1 MDVHAI
7 RKYCTIGGLIGRDK
21 SQVNNY
27 SHSGVIAVVAY
38 QSHKLEVVGS
48 SPTPATNNIN
58 TIYYYEKVY
67 NIFYNCTYWDMR
79 NCIGVYNK

>member
-27 SHSGVIAVVAY
+27 SHSEMIAVVAS

-48 SPTPATNNIN
+48 SPTLASNNIN
-58 TIYYYEKVY
+58 I
-67 NIFYNCTYWDMR
+67 IFWIIQKNYVILLFNFALEAL
-79 NCIGVYNK
+79 K

>member
-7 RKYCTIGGLIGRDK
+7 RKYCAIGGLIGRDK

-58 TIYYYEKVY
+58 IIYWIIQKNYVILFF
-67 NIFYNCTYWDMR
+67 NI
-79 NCIGVYNK
+79 

>member
-27 SHSGVIAVVAY
+27 SHSGIEQLVAHQTY
-38 QSHKLEVVGS
+38 SPEIVGS
-48 SPTPATNNIN
+48 RPTLATNNIN
-58 TIYYYEKVY
+58 IIYYYEKVY
-67 NIFYNCTYWDMR
+67 NIFCNCTYWDMR

>member
-7 RKYCTIGGLIGRDK
+7 RKYCAIGGLIGRDK

-27 SHSGVIAVVAY
+27 SYSEMIAVVAC

-48 SPTPATNNIN
+48 SPTLASNNIN
-58 TIYYYEKVY
+58 I
-67 NIFYNCTYWDMR
+67 IFWIIQKNYVILLFNFALEAL
-79 NCIGVYNK
+79 K

>member
-27 SHSGVIAVVAY
+27 SHSEMIAVVAC

-48 SPTPATNNIN
+48 SPTLASNNIN
-58 TIYYYEKVY
+58 I
-67 NIFYNCTYWDMR
+67 IFWIIQKNYVILLFNFALEAL
-79 NCIGVYNK
+79 K

>member
-1 MDVHAI
+1 M
-7 RKYCTIGGLIGRDK
+7 
-21 SQVNNY
+21 
-27 SHSGVIAVVAY
+27 IAVVAY

-67 NIFYNCTYWDMR
+67 NIFRNCTY
-79 NCIGVYNK
+79 